1 MKKII
6 CVLLTATML
15 LALCACG
22 GDTKGTL
29 KNGGIEDTLKKSEEA
44 PEDLKVAEIEKVP
57 GSTELVGTDKEQVP
71 EQAVSEDGFDIGSV
85 SGGVYENKFFGF
97 GCALDANWTYATE
110 EQLLSL
116 IGDTAELFQEG
127 DFKEGLKNAD
137 MFYDMQVAS
146 NDGYANINVVIQNL
160 GLMYGTI
167 ISEETIVELNVQQLP
182 AVMEQAGM
190 ILDVCEPTTVQFAGA
205 ERNTIRIHSVQ
216 QGVDIYQIAIV
227 VKNGSYVALTT
238 VTSFVNDITED
249 IAAMF
254 YAVK

>member
-1 MKKII
+1 MKKMI
-6 CVLLTATML
+6 CVLLTAAML

-29 KNGGIEDTLKKSEEA
+29 QKETVKETGKETQEE
-44 PEDLKVAEIEKVP
+44 PKQEETQQT
-57 GSTELVGTDKEQVP
+57 TEVP
-71 EQAVSEDGFDIGSV
+71 EATADPEPAEDEFDIGSV

-97 GCALDANWTYATE
+97 GCELDANWTYATE

-127 DFKEGLKNAD
+127 DVKEGLKNAD

-167 ISEETIVELNVQQLP
+167 ISEEMFVEQNVQQLP

-205 ERNTIRIHSVQ
+205 ERNAIRIHSVQ
-216 QGVDIYQIAIV
+216 QDVDIYQIAIV

-238 VTSFVNDITED
+238 VTSFVNDITEN